1 MGRLRIPISD
11 DRKIR
16 RGAPVRKACQQIAA
30 TIAVTAGRIA
40 GDPDGYGVEES
51 VGSDRTR
58 VNVWAKTN
66 KTERAESGATPPMQQ
81 AAMRVKK

>member
-16 RGAPVRKACQQIAA
+16 RGAPVRQACQQIGAA
-30 TIAVTAGRIA
+30 IAATAGRIA
-40 GDPDGYGVEES
+40 GDSSGYGVEES

-58 VNVWAKTN
+58 VNVWANNYT
-66 KTERAESGATPPMQQ
+66 TRRAESGAAPPLQQ